1 MKVKLVSAIVPAL
14 FMMSSSAFAIE
25 GETSTV
31 IFNGEIVESTC
42 ALAANSKN
50 QVVQLGSVSA
60 NTFGGAGG
68 TSLSKEFTINLTDCN
83 LDNATSATVTFS
95 GDTATD
101 KALNV
106 TGGAEGVGLQ
116 ILQNGTPLT
125 LDGSAASVA
134 QELEEGNNTMS
145 FAARYVALADDVT
158 AGLANATASFTL
170 NYE

>member
-1 MKVKLVSAIVPAL
+1 MKVKFVTAIVPAFL
-14 FMMSSSAFAIE
+14 MLSSSAFAIE

-42 ALAANSKN
+42 ALATGSKN
-50 QVVQLGSVSA
+50 QVVQLGTVSA
-60 NTFGGAGG
+60 NAFGGAGG
-68 TSLSKEFTINLTDCN
+68 TSMAKEFTINLTDCS
-83 LDNATSATVTFS
+83 LDNATAATVTFS
-95 GDTATD
+95 GDTAAD
-101 KALNV
+101 NALNV

-116 ILQNGTPLT
+116 ILQNGTPLN

-134 QELEEGNNTMS
+134 QELEEGNNAMS
-145 FAARYVALADDVT
+145 FAARYIALDDDVT